1 MSNYTSS
8 LVNKY
13 GDTSK
18 VRQDAKTLK
27 DILSRQGTSL
37 FIDVIADR
45 AGHAANR
52 FKMNEAE
59 RMKLLKNLV
68 EGFKES
74 LKECL

>member
-45 AGHAANR
+45 AGHAAEPIVIE
-52 FKMNEAE
+52 K
-59 RMKLLKNLV
+59 
-68 EGFKES
+68 
-74 LKECL
+74 